1 MNKIYLI
8 GDTHGTYAEVK
19 KVFTKY
25 ELNQDYIIVLGDFG
39 FIWNPKEAKH
49 LLKQL
54 EYLMTK
60 FNSQLLFV
68 DGNHENFELLSFYPV
83 EEWNGGKIQVIS
95 PHVKH
100 LMRGQVFEIEGKKF
114 FTMGGADSIDK
125 AYRTNRISWWEEEN
139 ITYADL
145 QEASKNLALHN
156 DTVDY
161 VLTHTCPLNVKH
173 AMKMKIEFDNS
184 NENKLQEIANTI
196 NFKHWYFGH
205 YHIDWSFKNYTCVW
219 KDVIPVVDL
228 PNFDVEFDAKYA
240 E

>member
-19 KVFTKY
+19 KVFLQY

-39 FIWNPKEAKH
+39 FIWSANEAEYV
-49 LLKQL
+49 LKRL
-54 EYLMTK
+54 EYLLRK
-60 FNSQLLFV
+60 FKSQLLFI
-68 DGNHENFELLSFYPV
+68 DGNHENFEMLSYYPV

-95 PHVKH
+95 PHIKH
-100 LMRGQVFEIEGKKF
+100 LMRGQIFEIEGKKF

-156 DTVDY
+156 DIVDY

-184 NENKLQEIANTI
+184 NESKLQEIDEILDYKA
-196 NFKHWYFGH
+196 WYFGH
-205 YHIDWSFKNYTCVW
+205 YHKDWLFGKFQCLY
-219 KDVIPVVDL
+219 KDVVIID
-228 PNFDVEFDAKYA
+228 
-240 E
+240 